1 MFVNEGG
8 QLHLVWDTKGQW
20 GSKEE
25 DGYRAE
31 LYRIMCEV
39 GYTDN

>member
-8 QLHLVWDTKGQW
+8 QLHLVRDTKGQW

-25 DGYRAE
+25 DGYSA
-31 LYRIMCEV
+31 
-39 GYTDN
+39 

>member
-8 QLHLVWDTKGQW
+8 QLHPVRDTKGQW

-25 DGYRAE
+25 DGYRAQSE
-31 LYRIMCEV
+31 KESYV
-39 GYTDN
+39 K